1 MRRWYL
7 NSIASRIAVTILLAI
22 VLGIATALAATMS
35 VDYFLRRFEPPSV
48 KAKNQREF
56 MFTVMVLNRRF
67 AIRSL
72 AGQIAMLA
80 DIMARV
86 PASERPHLAA
96 EISNEA
102 VRVEVR
108 DAPLVGS
115 DTHPTREMAELR
127 RIIEDQLQQLPQSIV
142 LQTRPIAET
151 NRGGDATTLLEE
163 MWPPKEF
170 NAQFGLSDGQ
180 WLVISMPDLT
190 VGDLSRLTL
199 TTLPCALLTVVG
211 LLSFWTARR
220 LAKPIS
226 AFADAAERLGVDPDA
241 PPLAERGPHELR
253 TAIRAFNRMQE
264 RLRRFV
270 NDRTQMVAAMSHDL
284 RTPLT
289 RLRLRA
295 EFIEDQEQQRRMLAD
310 LDSMGD
316 MIDSTLAFVRDD
328 AQREPR
334 MLVDLG
340 ALIES
345 VCENASDSG
354 DTVNFSP
361 QRGIDVLVRPNAISR
376 AVANLVDNAV
386 KYGGTARAA
395 LHREPGRVIVVIDDD
410 GPGIP
415 ANEHENVFAPFYRL
429 ERSRNR
435 DTGGAGL
442 GLAVARTVAREH
454 GGDVKL
460 CNIDGGGLRA
470 RLELPISEHDHQK
483 DSVWEL
489 RNRNG
494 SVNCN
499 VEPQSDPAVDSLT

>member
-7 NSIASRIAVTILLAI
+7 NSIASRIAITIVLAI
-22 VLGIATALAATMS
+22 ILGVAFQLATTIGIAYL
-35 VDYFLRRFEPPSV
+35 LRHVEPPSV
-48 KAKNQREF
+48 KAKTYSEF
-56 MFTVMVLNRRF
+56 FLFMGMRGNRPF
-67 AIRSL
+67 NIRSL
-72 AGQIAMLA
+72 AGQIATLA
-80 DIMARV
+80 DIMMRV
-86 PASERPHLAA
+86 PVSERPHLAA
-96 EISNEA
+96 EISNDT
-102 VRVEVR
+102 VVVQIR
-108 DAPLVGS
+108 DAPLAGS
-115 DTHPTREMAELR
+115 DAHPTRAMMDLR
-127 RIIEDQLQQLPQSIV
+127 GMIEPQLRQLPQSIV
-142 LQTRPIAET
+142 LLTRPMVET
-151 NRGGDATTLLEE
+151 NRGGDATTPLDRI
-163 MWPPKEF
+163 WPPSEL
-170 NAQFGLSDGQ
+170 NAQFGLADGQ
-180 WLVISMPDLT
+180 WLVITMPHFIASDLNWW
-190 VGDLSRLTL
+190 TL

-253 TAIRAFNRMQE
+253 TAIRAFNCMQE

-284 RTPLT
+284 KTPLT

-316 MIDSTLAFVRDD
+316 MIDSTLTFVRDD

-334 MLVDLG
+334 ILVDLG
-340 ALIES
+340 ALVES
-345 VCENASDSG
+345 VCENASDAG
-354 DTVNFSP
+354 GAVHFSS
-361 QRGIDVLVRPNAISR
+361 QRGIDVRGRPNAISR
-376 AVANLVDNAV
+376 AVANLIDNAV
-386 KYGGTARAA
+386 KYGGTAHAT
-395 LHREPGRVIVVIDDD
+395 LHREPGRVIVVVDDD

-415 ANEHENVFAPFYRL
+415 ADERENVFAPFYRL

-454 GGDVKL
+454 GGDITL

-470 RLELPISEHDHQK
+470 QLELP
-483 DSVWEL
+483 V
-489 RNRNG
+489 
-494 SVNCN
+494 
-499 VEPQSDPAVDSLT
+499 